1 MYSLGQANNRL
12 HLTETPHNS
21 SFLATWCSLPT
32 WMNLLAVGWGICQ
45 REQARCGAGGG
56 GSCCV
61 CGLSTA
67 LRCNIALYDRFIP
80 STILTATF
88 AVISD
93 WTKSSSSHFGGPFP
107 LSLWV
112 YNVRLVFLSS
122 SSASAFYFRLL
133 FGPLAIM
140 SFGCFCFKF
149 AAFSV
154 SFSFCQLLIS
164 FRFVSCFF

>member
-1 MYSLGQANNRL
+1 MVVLVVFA
-12 HLTETPHNS
+12 
-21 SFLATWCSLPT
+21 
-32 WMNLLAVGWGICQ
+32 
-45 REQARCGAGGG
+45 
-56 GSCCV
+56 V

-93 WTKSSSSHFGGPFP
+93 WTKSSSSHFGAP
-107 LSLWV
+107 LSLI
-112 YNVRLVFLSS
+112 LVSLQHPPGFPFFF
-122 SSASAFYFRLL
+122 FYFFFLFLLL

-149 AAFSV
+149 AACSV